1 MSDPTPIKAQP
12 HHGYESWT
20 TGWRDDNK
28 RSHTKRFGRVGK
40 VSKTEA
46 KLKFEAWKLTVYPKL
61 KAKQAAPAP
70 RYTVAQLCKDYFAEV
85 KKRYVGP
92 DGRHTTSVNRHKVML
107 ESFAGMYGAE
117 EADDMTAGKVAAW
130 LESFVAKRRRK
141 GVGEGAK
148 TKHTV
153 NLALSYLK
161 RTYRWAMT
169 YKGVNPNTAGAVN
182 LVQSLGAN
190 HPDVRR
196 KDPIRAVAWE
206 TVDATC
212 KHLPADVK
220 NAVLLQWWTGM
231 RPGEVLSMRPA
242 DLNTTDDVWVYRPAH
257 HKTSWRGKERFVVIG
272 PEAKAI
278 LKPLL
283 PSRTDAP
290 VFPGVTG
297 QGYRRAL
304 VDAAEAA
311 GVPSFTPNQ
320 LRHALATRVRML
332 KGAAAV
338 QDLLGH
344 ASLNQQQVYVDD
356 ALERAKR
363 LAREV
368 G

>member
-1 MSDPTPIKAQP
+1 MSDPTPIKPQP
-12 HHGYESWT
+12 HHDGYQSWT
-20 TGWRDDNK
+20 TGWRDDLG
-28 RSHTKRFGRVGK
+28 RSRSKRFGRVGK
-40 VSKTEA
+40 VSKSEA
-46 KLKFEAWKLTVYPKL
+46 RNRFNAWLLKEYPKL
-61 KAKQAAPAP
+61 KAEQAAPAP
-70 RYTVAQLCKDYFAEV
+70 RYTVEQLCKDYFAEV
-85 KKRYVGP
+85 KKRYVGH
-92 DGRHTTSVNRHKVML
+92 DGKHTASVNRHKVML
-107 ESFAGMYGAE
+107 ESFAGLYGAE
-117 EADDMTAGKVAAW
+117 ESDDMTAGKVAAW

-141 GVGEGAK
+141 
-148 TKHTV
+148 
-153 NLALSYLK
+153 
-161 RTYRWAMT
+161 
-169 YKGVNPNTAGAVN
+169 
-182 LVQSLGAN
+182 
-190 HPDVRR
+190 
-196 KDPIRAVAWE
+196 

-272 PEAKAI
+272 PEARAI

-283 PSRTDAP
+283 PSRTDAL

-311 GVPSFTPNQ
+311 GVKAWTPNQ

-356 ALERAKR
+356 SLERAKR
-363 LAREV
+363 IARDV

>member
-1 MSDPTPIKAQP
+1 M
-12 HHGYESWT
+12 
-20 TGWRDDNK
+20 
-28 RSHTKRFGRVGK
+28 
-40 VSKTEA
+40 
-46 KLKFEAWKLTVYPKL
+46 
-61 KAKQAAPAP
+61 
-70 RYTVAQLCKDYFAEV
+70 
-85 KKRYVGP
+85 
-92 DGRHTTSVNRHKVML
+92 
-107 ESFAGMYGAE
+107 
-117 EADDMTAGKVAAW
+117 
-130 LESFVAKRRRK
+130 
-141 GVGEGAK
+141 
-148 TKHTV
+148 
-153 NLALSYLK
+153 
-161 RTYRWAMT
+161 YRWAMT

-283 PSRTDAP
+283 PSRTDAL

-311 GVPSFTPNQ
+311 GVSSFTPNQ

-338 QDLLGH
+338 QDLLGT
-344 ASLNQQQVYVDD
+344 
-356 ALERAKR
+356 RA
-363 LAREV
+363 
-368 G
+368 